1 MVATSQ
7 ARRATYLMPS
17 RKRKS
22 VGVVV
27 NYIPDAIQK
36 KKVCWGG
43 GKLEADADNQCSF
56 CKSGLHKQVQ
66 FSLKTGK
73 KHSTISDIMQP
84 STTSMGALQ
93 LQK

>member
-43 GKLEADADNQCSF
+43 GKLEADADNQ
-56 CKSGLHKQVQ
+56 
-66 FSLKTGK
+66 
-73 KHSTISDIMQP
+73 
-84 STTSMGALQ
+84 
-93 LQK
+93 